1 MNMGKTA
8 VIICNGEFP
17 SREYPRY
24 VIRNADIIVC
34 CDGALDRFMRA
45 TEKIF
50 GQRRLPDAVVGDLDS
65 ISAEKRRKY
74 GDIIIRDPDQETNDQ
89 TKAFRHVL
97 AAWPDVTEIHILGA
111 TGIRTDH
118 TIGNVSLLMEYARS
132 YDLETKGITVDIIS
146 DHETIIPATDT
157 VELQCG
163 TGRRISIFTP
173 DSTLRIRSEGLEWP
187 TDGVVFDNWWKATL
201 NRSSE
206 DTVKLIFS
214 HRSMALIMMD

>member
-1 MNMGKTA
+1 MGKTA

-24 VIRNADIIVC
+24 VIRNADRIVC
-34 CDGALDRFMRA
+34 CDGAFDRFMRA
-45 TEKIF
+45 SEKIF
-50 GQRRLPDAVVGDLDS
+50 GEKRLPDAVVGDLDS
-65 ISAEKRRKY
+65 ISAGKRKAY
-74 GDIIIRDPDQETNDQ
+74 GDLIIHDPDQETNDQ

-97 AAWPDVTEIHILGA
+97 AAWPDVSEIHILGA
-111 TGIRTDH
+111 TGARTDH

-132 YDLETKGITVDIIS
+132 YDLEAKGITVDIIS
-146 DHETIIPATDT
+146 DHETIIPVTDT